1 MVTLDD
7 GQSVDEVINRK
18 KKSKSNT
25 KANQE
30 LQSDAKLKSIAAAE
44 EAKQAKDAAAKRDT
58 RSGLEKESE
67 FIKDFV
73 GRTDKTTTTTAA
85 ATPPP
90 PTATATGDDG
100 SEIAINIPDFDF
112 SNFES
117 YFNSLFEN
125 NYSQP
130 PAFEAPEF
138 IPTIKQVEQ
147 LVPWLSQSGNL
158 LQVYQDTW
166 SETGDPNFALAA
178 VRDSEDYDNLFPGN
192 KRADGSVR
200 HNESEYKAIESG
212 YKNVIIENGLNPKLF
227 ENKFGG
233 LISGAISV
241 AELSQRVG
249 LVRRAIDEN
258 PDSDE
263 VLKFYSDNYGIE
275 MSKEGLLA
283 ASIDPG
289 MSEEIFARKITMAE
303 IGAEAA
309 SAGAAISFGTVSEL
323 ASAGFTEEQADSLFT
338 KAVESEKTLSALAA
352 SQGRQDLTTE
362 EVVRAEALND
372 GETQQEI
379 ARILQ
384 QSASQSSLNVGARKV
399 QGGAVSGLTE
409 G

>member
-1 MVTLDD
+1 MVTLDN
-7 GQSVDEVINRK
+7 GQSIEEVLNRK

-44 EAKQAKDAAAKRDT
+44 KAKQAKDAAAKRDT
-58 RSGLEKESE
+58 RSDLEKETE
-67 FIKDFV
+67 AIEAVIKSNQS
-73 GRTDKTTTTTAA
+73 TTTSTPP
-85 ATPPP
+85 TPPP
-90 PTATATGDDG
+90 PPPPGADIEETED
-100 SEIAINIPDFDF
+100 IAINIPDFDF
-112 SNFES
+112 SNFS
-117 YFNSLFEN
+117 DYFDSLFEKE
-125 NYSQP
+125 YSQP
-130 PAFEAPEF
+130 PAFEEPKF
-138 IPTIKQVEQ
+138 IPTAKQVEQ

-166 SETGDPNFALAA
+166 AETGDPNFALAA
-178 VRDSEDYDNLFPGN
+178 VRDSEDYDTIFPGN

-200 HNESEYKAIESG
+200 HSESEYKAIESG

-258 PDSDE
+258 PDSDA
-263 VLKFYSDNYGIE
+263 VLQFYSDNYGIE
-275 MSKEGLLA
+275 MTKEGLLA

-303 IGAEAA
+303 IGAEAIT
-309 SAGAAISFGTVSEL
+309 AGATISFDTISEL
-323 ASAGFTEEQADSLFT
+323 ASAGYTEEQADTLFT
-338 KAVESEKTLSALAA
+338 QAVQTEKTLSSLAA
-352 SQGRQDLTTE
+352 SQGREDITQE

-372 GETQQEI
+372 AETQREI

-384 QSASQSSLNVGARKV
+384 QSASQSSLDVGARKTE
-399 QGGAVSGLTE
+399 GGAVTGLTE
-409 G
+409 L